1 MTNYLSQTINNIYNS
16 DIDNKIKQLELNQ
29 IKKKKN
35 NSEFLHQFDELKFIA
50 LATYSITASF
60 AFPSKTTS
68 PLFNNNPLLHRF

>member
-35 NSEFLHQFDELKFIA
+35 NSVFLHQFVELKFNEI
-50 LATYSITASF
+50 
-60 AFPSKTTS
+60 
-68 PLFNNNPLLHRF
+68 NNPIGIN